1 MTRDAILINYFN
13 WLYNKVCIV
22 SSYQKLFSYLY
33 DTTFVYT
40 LIMDENRFADGI
52 NLRYRFADEL
62 GYSREQIA
70 LYLNDKPCSILEMM
84 IALSIR
90 CEEQITGDMEEGD
103 RPDRWFWLMI
113 NNLGLTNMTDD
124 YFDLNYVDHR
134 IDIFEQRK
142 YDYDGRN
149 GALFVVNNPRNDMR
163 RTDIWYQLCWYL
175 NENR

>member
-1 MTRDAILINYFN
+1 
-13 WLYNKVCIV
+13 
-22 SSYQKLFSYLY
+22 
-33 DTTFVYT
+33 
-40 LIMDENRFADGI
+40 MDENRFADGI

-103 RPDRWFWLMI
+103 HPDRWFWLMI
-113 NNLGLTNMTDD
+113 NNLGLTNMVDD

-134 IDIFEQRK
+134 IDIF
-142 YDYDGRN
+142 
-149 GALFVVNNPRNDMR
+149 
-163 RTDIWYQLCWYL
+163 
-175 NENR
+175 